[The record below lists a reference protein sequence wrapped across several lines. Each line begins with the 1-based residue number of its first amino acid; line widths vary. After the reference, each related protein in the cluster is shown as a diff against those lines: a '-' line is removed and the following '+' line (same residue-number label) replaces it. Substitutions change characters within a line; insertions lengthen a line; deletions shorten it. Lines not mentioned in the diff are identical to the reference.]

1 MLPFKTQNVT
11 AYSAAFYAI
20 KTNSLLLK
28 MKQTIREELNRL
40 LPNTGIES
48 IFGNFSMRFE
58 LGGEGNS
65 DSSKRIEQATERGLE
80 IYNQLIGENEIV
92 IVVEEWEDGF
102 MNMEEEKVNENYL
115 HKLLK
120 NHTLKRIKGPFEQTY
135 YEEDSNGKK
144 IEKIFE
150 DKLECDLSIGK
161 IMLSINEVK
170 TIIKG
175 IASLEMGGEDFITQ
189 RVYFFCPKNN
199 TGFNIYD
206 DRGCDIWSKS
216 IKELKP
222 IYKNLNSW
230 ILDYNRSEIDDMF
243 RLEKTA

>member
-1 MLPFKTQNVT
+1 MKKTIQ
-11 AYSAAFYAI
+11 
-20 KTNSLLLK
+20 
-28 MKQTIREELNRL
+28 EELKRL
-40 LPNTGIES
+40 LPETGIES

-58 LGGEGNS
+58 LGGEGNR
-65 DSSKRIEQATERGLE
+65 DSTKRIEQATKRGIE
-80 IYNQLIGENEIV
+80 IYKQLIGENEIIIV
-92 IVVEEWEDGF
+92 IEEWEDSWIKTKG
-102 MNMEEEKVNENYL
+102 KKENYL

-120 NHTLKRIKGPFEQTY
+120 YKDIKRIKGPFEQTY

-161 IMLSINEVK
+161 IILTIAEVK
-170 TIIKG
+170 EIIKG
-175 IASLEMGGEDFITQ
+175 IASLEMGGENFITQ

-216 IKELKP
+216 IEELKP
-222 IYKNLNSW
+222 IYQSLNSW
-230 ILDYNRSEIDDMF
+230 ILDYNRNEIDDMF
-243 RLEKTA
+243 KNEKTA

>member
-1 MLPFKTQNVT
+1 
-11 AYSAAFYAI
+11 
-20 KTNSLLLK
+20 

-40 LPNTGIES
+40 IPNTGIES

-58 LGGEGNS
+58 LGGEANS
-65 DSSKRIEQATERGLE
+65 DSLKRIEQATERGIE
-80 IYNQLIGENEIV
+80 IYNQLIGENEII
-92 IVVEEWEDGF
+92 IVVEEWEDSWIKI
-102 MNMEEEKVNENYL
+102 EEEKVKENYL

-120 NHTLKRIKGPFEQTY
+120 NYDLKRIKGPFEQTY

-144 IEKIFE
+144 VERVFE

-161 IMLSINEVK
+161 IILTIKEVK
-170 TIIKG
+170 AIIKG
-175 IASLEMGGEDFITQ
+175 IASLEMGGENFITQ

-199 TGFNIYD
+199 TGFYIYD

-222 IYKNLNSW
+222 IYKDLNSW
-230 ILDYNRSEIDDMF
+230 ILDSNRNEIDEMF
-243 RLEKTA
+243 KLEKTA